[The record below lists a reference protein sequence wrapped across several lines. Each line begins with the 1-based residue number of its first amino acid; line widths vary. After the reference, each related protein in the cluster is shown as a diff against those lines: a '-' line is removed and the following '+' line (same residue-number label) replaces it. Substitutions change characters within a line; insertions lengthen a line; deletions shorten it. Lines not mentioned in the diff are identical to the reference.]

1 MQRAFLQN
9 LYEHDVKFPFATL
22 FAGRKHTNQFDFF
35 SESELGCGRQDSIGK
50 FTYICYFKR
59 DERKARKFFLK
70 KKNKQTNRQTN
81 KQTKKH
87 TFILIAREVFVALAV
102 QAGMIKSG
110 KVSDKLDKLFA
121 QQNIAKL

>member
-22 FAGRKHTNQFDFF
+22 FARRKHTNQFDFF

-59 DERKARKFFLK
+59 DERKARKFLK
-70 KKNKQTNRQTN
+70 KKKTN
-81 KQTKKH
+81 KQT
-87 TFILIAREVFVALAV
+87 
-102 QAGMIKSG
+102 
-110 KVSDKLDKLFA
+110 DKETNKQKNTHSF
-121 QQNIAKL
+121 